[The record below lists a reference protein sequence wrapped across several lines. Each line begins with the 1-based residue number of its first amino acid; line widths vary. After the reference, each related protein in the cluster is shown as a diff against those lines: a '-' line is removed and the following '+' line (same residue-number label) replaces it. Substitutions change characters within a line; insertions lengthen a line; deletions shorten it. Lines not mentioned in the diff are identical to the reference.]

1 MANKKVK
8 IILGISVV
16 LIAGGALF
24 YKLHPHDYVLV
35 DTKEPTCT
43 EDGYNNYRCWCGT
56 ESKEALEAIGHDY
69 QEEIIEATCTDEGKE
84 VYTCS
89 NCGDTYEN
97 SIKATGHNY
106 KEEITVEPTCTE
118 EGVDTFTC
126 NNCGDVYTETIAP
139 LGHSYIDGIC
149 ERCGELSEEVKKK
162 QEESKKKE
170 QQSGGGSGN
179 GGGSSSQKP
188 SGNSGQSGNNVSNE
202 TPSNDI
208 SQGRAAWG
216 FSGGGNNITTSDL
229 DNIPT
234 GGIQGE

>member
-126 NNCGDVYTETIAP
+126 NNCGDVYTEAIAP

-149 ERCGELSEEVKKK
+149 ERCGELSEEAKKK

-170 QQSGGGSGN
+170 SGGGSGN

-188 SGNSGQSGNNVSNE
+188 SGNSGQTGNNVSNE
-202 TPSNDI
+202 TPTNDT
-208 SQGRAAWG
+208 SAGAAAWG
-216 FSGGGNNITTSDL
+216 FGGGSVDTSDWSTRGGG
-229 DNIPT
+229 T
-234 GGIQGE
+234 GAHAE